1 MPFTEVV
8 TQMPLYAK
16 FLKDMLSKK
25 RKIVEE
31 GIVNLTATC
40 SAVMKK
46 ELLEKMKDPGSFTI
60 SCIIGGVE
68 IQKAL
73 CDSGASINLMP
84 LSIAK
89 QLSLGELIPTS
100 ITLQMADRSMVKPE
114 GVLEDVLVTVGKF
127 FFPVDFII
135 LDMEEDSQVPLLLGR
150 PFQAT
155 GAALIDMQKGVLT
168 LRVGEEATAFN
179 LIKSMQDIDIDRE
192 NCNVVDDVYT
202 YNPDVHNDCN
212 AQIFINEKEINSQY
226 IEDDYSDCPYN
237 SFHSIETVLSL
248 KQNRNDRG
256 ENNKKGE
263 IHQETSEEGL
273 VLKELPSHL
282 KYAYLESP
290 KRKPVIISAR
300 LSDTEEQRLLK
311 ILEHQSMHKEGWS
324 IEELKGIRPSVCM
337 HKILLEET
345 SRPSVEHQRR
355 LNPVMKEV
363 VRKEVLKFLNAGFIY
378 AISNS
383 PWVSPVHVVPKKDGF
398 TVICNEKNELIPTRT
413 VTGWRVCIDYRK
425 LNTATR
431 KDHFPLPF
439 IDQMLD
445 RLAGHPHFCFLDGY
459 SGYNQIAIAPEDQE
473 KTTFTCPYG
482 TFAFRRMPF
491 GLCNAPA
498 TFQRCMMSMFSD
510 LVEEVM
516 EIFMDDFTVYG
527 SSFDQCL
534 KNLETVLQRCQ
545 DKQLALNWEK
555 CHFMVTEGIVLGHK
569 ISTTGLEVDQSKVS
583 IIKTLAPPT
592 TVKGVRSFL
601 GHAGFYRR
609 FIKDFSKIARPLCRL
624 LEKDT
629 RFNFDDSCKAAFEEI
644 KIKLVQAPIM
654 AAPEWDQGFE
664 IMCDASDFA
673 MGAVLG
679 QRKEKIF
686 RTIYYASRTFNEA
699 QENYSTTEKEMLAI
713 VFACE
718 KFRQYIL
725 GSHVIIHTD
734 HAAIKYP
741 MSKKEAK
748 PRLIRW
754 VLLLQE
760 FDLEIKDKKGC
771 DNVIADHLSR
781 VERSSAEEE
790 KVILTEN
797 FPDEQLFKVSFQL
810 PSYADIVNYLAC
822 GVVPSEFCYQQ
833 KRKLRTDSRYYIW
846 DDPLLFKRGADMIIR
861 RCVPENEQGKI
872 LNECHA
878 SPYGGHFLGERTAHK
893 ILQSGFY
900 WPTIFRDCAE
910 WVKLCDRCQKIGNI
924 SSRNEMPLRGIM
936 VVQIFDV
943 WGIDFMG
950 PFPPSFGNL
959 YILLAVDYVSKW
971 VEAVACPRNDANTVV
986 SFLQKNILSRFGT
999 PRTIISDGGSH
1010 FANKIF
1016 AKLMSRY
1023 GIKHV
1028 MSLAYHPQ
1036 TNGQAEI
1043 SNRDIKRILEKA
1055 MSSSRKD
1062 WSSKLDD
1069 ALWAYRT
1076 AYKTPI
1082 GMSPYRIVFGKSC
1095 HLPLELEYKAM
1106 WAIKKLN
1113 FDFKTARE
1121 ERLLQLSELE
1131 ELRNEAYDNARIYK
1145 EKTKKGHDQRIL
1157 RKEFRAGEQ
1166 VLLFNSRLK
1175 LFPGKLKSKW
1185 SGPYT
1190 VVSSNTSGA
1199 VTLRNDTGEEFKVN
1213 GQRLK
1218 HYLSREEGMEEL
1230 QQVI

>member
-1 MPFTEVV
+1 
-8 TQMPLYAK
+8 
-16 FLKDMLSKK
+16 ML
-25 RKIVEE
+25 
-31 GIVNLTATC
+31 
-40 SAVMKK
+40 
-46 ELLEKMKDPGSFTI
+46 
-60 SCIIGGVE
+60 
-68 IQKAL
+68 
-73 CDSGASINLMP
+73 
-84 LSIAK
+84 
-89 QLSLGELIPTS
+89 
-100 ITLQMADRSMVKPE
+100 
-114 GVLEDVLVTVGKF
+114 
-127 FFPVDFII
+127 
-135 LDMEEDSQVPLLLGR
+135 
-150 PFQAT
+150 
-155 GAALIDMQKGVLT
+155 
-168 LRVGEEATAFN
+168 
-179 LIKSMQDIDIDRE
+179 
-192 NCNVVDDVYT
+192 NV
-202 YNPDVHNDCN
+202 
-212 AQIFINEKEINSQY
+212 
-226 IEDDYSDCPYN
+226 
-237 SFHSIETVLSL
+237 
-248 KQNRNDRG
+248 
-256 ENNKKGE
+256 
-263 IHQETSEEGL
+263 
-273 VLKELPSHL
+273 
-282 KYAYLESP
+282 
-290 KRKPVIISAR
+290 
-300 LSDTEEQRLLK
+300 
-311 ILEHQSMHKEGWS
+311 
-324 IEELKGIRPSVCM
+324 
-337 HKILLEET
+337 
-345 SRPSVEHQRR
+345 
-355 LNPVMKEV
+355 
-363 VRKEVLKFLNAGFIY
+363 GFIY
-378 AISNS
+378 AISDS
-383 PWVSPVHVVPKKDGF
+383 PWVSPIHVVPKKGGF
-398 TVICNEKNELIPTRT
+398 TVIRNEKNELIPTRT

-439 IDQMLD
+439 INQMLD
-445 RLAGHPHFCFLDGY
+445 ILAGHPHFCFLDGY

-482 TFAFRRMPF
+482 TFAFRRMQF

-498 TFQRCMMSMFSD
+498 RFQRCMMSMFSD

-555 CHFMVTEGIVLGHK
+555 CHFMVTEGIVFGHK
-569 ISTTGLEVDQSKVS
+569 ISATGLEVDQSKVS

-654 AAPEWDQGFE
+654 AAPEWDQRFE

-699 QENYSTTEKEMLAI
+699 QENYSTTEKEMLAV

-725 GSHVIIHTD
+725 GSHVIIRTD
-734 HAAIKYP
+734 HAAIKYL

-771 DNVIADHLSR
+771 DNVIVDHLSR
-781 VERSSAEEE
+781 VERSTAEEE

-810 PSYADIVNYLAC
+810 PWYADIVNYLDC
-822 GVVPSEFCYQQ
+822 VVIPSEFSYQQ

-861 RCVPENEQGKI
+861 RCVQENEQGKI

-878 SPYGGHFLGERTAHK
+878 SPYGGHFSGERTAHK

-900 WPTIFRDCAE
+900 WPTIFRDYAE

-986 SFLQKNILSRFGT
+986 SFLQKNILSRFRT

-1028 MSLAYHPQ
+1028 MSLAYHP
-1036 TNGQAEI
+1036 
-1043 SNRDIKRILEKA
+1043 
-1055 MSSSRKD
+1055 
-1062 WSSKLDD
+1062 
-1069 ALWAYRT
+1069 
-1076 AYKTPI
+1076 
-1082 GMSPYRIVFGKSC
+1082 
-1095 HLPLELEYKAM
+1095 
-1106 WAIKKLN
+1106 
-1113 FDFKTARE
+1113 
-1121 ERLLQLSELE
+1121 
-1131 ELRNEAYDNARIYK
+1131 
-1145 EKTKKGHDQRIL
+1145 
-1157 RKEFRAGEQ
+1157 
-1166 VLLFNSRLK
+1166 
-1175 LFPGKLKSKW
+1175 
-1185 SGPYT
+1185 
-1190 VVSSNTSGA
+1190 
-1199 VTLRNDTGEEFKVN
+1199 
-1213 GQRLK
+1213 
-1218 HYLSREEGMEEL
+1218 
-1230 QQVI
+1230 